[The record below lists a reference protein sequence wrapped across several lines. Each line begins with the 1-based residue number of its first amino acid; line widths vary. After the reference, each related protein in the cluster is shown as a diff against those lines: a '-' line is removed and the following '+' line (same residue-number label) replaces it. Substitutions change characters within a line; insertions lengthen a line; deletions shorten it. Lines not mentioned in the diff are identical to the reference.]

1 MATPET
7 TNIDWPALQSQPT
20 SLAEVLRRADQET
33 TRGSASRYTMMALG
47 YEPLDRLIGGGVG
60 RGELVLFGGAPGVGK
75 TTMTLQMAR
84 NIVASSPTRGAMYV
98 CYEHDYI
105 DLSKRLLCMESALAG
120 LPEPLTLYH
129 LNNLFLDAARTGRP
143 ITSALRA
150 DPRVAPMLLQVDRY
164 SSRLDLVKANTTTTT
179 LDSLR
184 QMAGALAARFQGD
197 CVFFV
202 DYLQK
207 IPIHPRTAKDEDDKS
222 TIIAEGLKDIANNF
236 NIPVLAIAA
245 ADRKALQGDRIRLFD
260 LRGSSALQYESD
272 VVLMLNN
279 KYDIVSRSHLTYNPH
294 KAESYRNWLIV
305 SLEKNRGGPGAINL
319 EFPLRLAYCCV
330 WPEGQQVKEK
340 LIGDRVEPTA

>member
-1 MATPET
+1 MPEA
-7 TNIDWPALQSQPT
+7 NANNSDWQVHQTQPA

-33 TRGSASRYTMMALG
+33 SRGTTGRYTMMPLG

-98 CYEHDYI
+98 CYEHDHI

-129 LNNLFLDAARTGRP
+129 LNTLFLDAARSGRP

-150 DPRVAPMLLQVDRY
+150 DPRVAPMLAQVDRY
-164 SSRLDLVKANTTTTT
+164 GSRLEMVKANTTTTT
-179 LDSLR
+179 LDALR

-207 IPIHPRTAKDEDDKS
+207 IPIHPRVAKDEDDKS
-222 TIIAEGLKDIANNF
+222 TMVAEGLKDIANTF
-236 NIPVLAIAA
+236 NIPVLAVAA

-272 VVLMLNN
+272 VILMLNN
-279 KYDIVSRSHLTYNPH
+279 KYDIVSRSHLTYSPH
-294 KAESYRNWLIV
+294 KAEAYRNWLIV

-319 EFPLRLAYCCV
+319 EYPLRLAYCCV
-330 WPEGQQVKEK
+330 WPEGQSVKEK
-340 LIGDRVEPTA
+340 LIGDRVEPTG